1 MKRPTSTPWSRE
13 RRSCGAP
20 MQLQSAHKSLLLHP
34 AWHALKHQL
43 LRSILAFADDVLFE
57 RHLRI

>member
-1 MKRPTSTPWSRE
+1 MNG
-13 RRSCGAP
+13 GAH
-20 MQLQSAHKSLLLHP
+20 MLQSAHKSLLLHP

-43 LRSILAFADDVLFE
+43 PRSIRAFADDVLFE

>member
-1 MKRPTSTPWSRE
+1 
-13 RRSCGAP
+13 

-43 LRSILAFADDVLFE
+43 PRSIRADDVLFE